1 MKAPLNPAAT
11 DARKVL
17 ALCWVAYAA
26 SYVSRSNMAVSLAY
40 IVSETGN
47 PLSRLSML
55 GTLFFIFYA
64 VGQLVNGRLGDFA
77 PPRAMVGLG
86 LLVSAAC
93 NMLFG
98 WTRAY
103 WVLAAAWAVNGF
115 ALSALWGPMT
125 RLMAYYFDER
135 RRNRVSM
142 IMMTSSAVGCVAS
155 WGFAG
160 FVLARVGYRPLF
172 FGTGALMLLYLAAFW
187 LLLPRADIRPVPREM
202 RRSGGFAGHREL
214 FAIIAVCAVM
224 GYIKEGINFYAPYML
239 DESSAGG
246 LSAALAVIV
255 PVFSFAGSVL
265 SAFLNRG
272 AGTRIARLVSLLFGA
287 CLAALAVLYAAGAG
301 GAFRA
306 PLILAML
313 GIASAAMY
321 AVTTYLI
328 GFYPM
333 RFDRLNSVSY
343 VAGLLDFF
351 TYVGAG
357 ASSLT
362 VGILFD
368 RFGIGSVILIWTLL
382 AALVTAAS
390 LGARALSA
398 RKKASAQ

>member
-1 MKAPLNPAAT
+1 MRSRFNIAAT

-17 ALCWVAYAA
+17 VLCWVAYAA
-26 SYVSRSNMAVSLAY
+26 SYVSRSNMAVSLAR
-40 IVSETGN
+40 IVSETGS
-47 PLSRLSML
+47 PLSKISML

-77 PPRAMVGLG
+77 PPRAMIGLG
-86 LLVSAAC
+86 LFASAAC

-103 WVLAAAWAVNGF
+103 WALAAAWAVNGF

-125 RLMAYYFDER
+125 RLMAYYFDAR
-135 RRNRVSM
+135 RRNAVSM

-155 WGFAG
+155 WGLAG
-160 FVLARVGYRPLF
+160 PILSCAGYRPLF
-172 FGTGALMLLYLAAFW
+172 FGTGALTLLYLGAFL

-202 RRSGGFAGHREL
+202 RKRGGISGHREFL
-214 FAIIAVCAVM
+214 AILLVCVVM
-224 GYIKEGINFYAPYML
+224 GFIKEGINFYAPYML
-239 DESSAGG
+239 GAASAGALSSAF
-246 LSAALAVIV
+246 AVIL

-272 AGTRIARLVSLLFGA
+272 AGARIARLVSLLFGA
-287 CLAALAVLYAAGAG
+287 CLAALAVLCVAGTG
-301 GAFRA
+301 GAFAA

-321 AVTTYLI
+321 AVTTYLM

-333 RFDRLNSVSY
+333 RFDKLNSVSY

-351 TYVGAG
+351 AYVGAG

-362 VGILFD
+362 SGVLFD
-368 RFGIGSVILIWTLL
+368 RFGLGSVILIWTIL
-382 AALVTAAS
+382 AALVTGAS
-390 LGARALSA
+390 LAFRALVGRSA
-398 RKKASAQ
+398 